1 MTRRQSVPAT
11 CAPNTAVG
19 FSMLGRLN
27 VISATTRS
35 TSTLVKWYVAIV
47 RLRLRRFAHFLS
59 CVVNAQMLRQKCTRD
74 DCRCMFAIPM
84 NIGAVAARDACICSH
99 PMGNHL
105 KSTATAS
112 QSAPSP
118 VPSPPSSSSS
128 SSSMPYAGMMGLA
141 QPPSFDFFSS
151 HTVEEDASRIAL
163 LRDARHAHIG
173 AGAMTGGLTMTLGR
187 PGASLA
193 M

>member
-1 MTRRQSVPAT
+1 MWFLRPPDQRARLSSGTLQSFDYA
-11 CAPNTAVG
+11 ALL
-19 FSMLGRLN
+19 FL
-27 VISATTRS
+27 
-35 TSTLVKWYVAIV
+35 IV
-47 RLRLRRFAHFLS
+47 
-59 CVVNAQMLRQKCTRD
+59 CCYTQMLRQKCNRD

-84 NIGAVAARDACICSH
+84 NIGAVASRDACICSH
-99 PMGNHL
+99 PIGNHL
-105 KSTATAS
+105 KSAATAS

-141 QPPSFDFFSS
+141 QPSFDFFSS
-151 HTVEEDASRIAL
+151 HTVDEDAGRIAL